1 MSTVFHGQVA
11 ISDIA
16 NGQAVYAFTNTV
28 AKGDSTVSTIKIDT
42 KEKTGVLAS
51 WGIKNDYPQEI
62 MKAVKKNGSASSAL
76 RFLTRAHY
84 GNGIILQNQSQADLD
99 GKKAPALLNLAEF
112 PEVNDFFKL
121 NQIPRFAKETILD
134 LEWWSLA
141 FPEYILSQDFTKINR
156 VKRHQTAWCRY
167 EAMNKENGLVE
178 NIYIS
183 QKFGI
188 GSVDVDSEFVATIPL
203 IDSYWSVEQVKEYC
217 QKNRIYKF
225 ARPVYYPLL
234 DEAYYPESPWHSI
247 TKSGWLDIAN
257 SIPEYKKALF
267 NNQVSIKYLIE
278 IDERYFKN
286 VYSEWLEMDST
297 KRIEIRTTLI
307 DAINDSLGGNAN
319 AGKSIQSMKFVDDNG
334 SQCSAITI
342 TAIDDKLKEGVYLP
356 EASAANSEILVA
368 VGVDATLI
376 GGAGIPGGSLGAGS
390 GSDKREAFT
399 ILSALMKTNR
409 ETSLEPLE
417 FIQQYNGWDPSIK
430 FAFENTILTTL
441 DKNPTGTQT
450 VAQ

>member
-1 MSTVFHGQVA
+1 MSTVFTGQVA
-11 ISDIA
+11 ISDIP
-16 NGQAVYAFTNTV
+16 NGKAVYAFKNTV
-28 AKGDSTVSTIKIDT
+28 EKGDSVVSTVKIDT
-42 KEKTGVLAS
+42 KEKTGIVAS
-51 WGIKNDYPQEI
+51 WGKANDYPQKVME
-62 MKAVKKNGSASSAL
+62 AVKKNGSASSAL
-76 RFLTRAHY
+76 RFLARAHY
-84 GNGIILQNQSQADLD
+84 GNGIILHNESQADEN
-99 GKKAPALLNLAEF
+99 GKKAPALLNLADF
-112 PEVNDFFKL
+112 PDVNAFFKL

-141 FPEYILSQDFTKINR
+141 FPEYILSDNYEKINR
-156 VKRHQTAWCRY
+156 VKRHKTAWSRY
-167 EAMNKENGLVE
+167 EAMNSDNGLIE
-178 NIYIS
+178 NLFVS
-183 QKFGI
+183 QKFGT
-188 GSVDVDSEFVATIPL
+188 GTVQLDSKFVATIPI
-203 IDSYWSVEQVKEYC
+203 IDSYWSADEVKEYC
-217 QKNRIYKF
+217 KANKIKKF
-225 ARPVYYPLL
+225 VRPVYYPLL

-286 VYSEWLEMDST
+286 VYSDWLDIDSSN
-297 KRIEIRTTLI
+297 RIAIRTTLI
-307 DAINDSLGGNAN
+307 DAINDSLGGNTN

-334 SQCSAITI
+334 NQISAITI

-368 VGVDATLI
+368 AGVDATLI

-409 ETSLEPLE
+409 ETSMEPLE
-417 FIQQYNGWDPSIK
+417 FIQQYNNWDPSIK
-430 FAFENTILTTL
+430 FGFESTILTTL
-441 DKNPTGTQT
+441 DKNPTGTQNM
-450 VAQ
+450 QN

>member
-1 MSTVFHGQVA
+1 MSTVFTGQVA
-11 ISDIA
+11 ISDIP
-16 NGQAVYAFTNTV
+16 NGKAVYAFKNTV
-28 AKGDSTVSTIKIDT
+28 EKGDSVVSTVKIDT
-42 KEKTGVLAS
+42 KEKTGIVAS
-51 WGIKNDYPQEI
+51 WGKANDYPQKVME
-62 MKAVKKNGSASSAL
+62 AVKKNGSASSAL

-84 GNGIILQNQSQADLD
+84 GNGIILHNESQADEN
-99 GKKAPALLNLAEF
+99 GKKAPALLNLADF
-112 PEVNDFFKL
+112 PDVNAFFKL

-141 FPEYILSQDFTKINR
+141 FPEYILSDNYEQINR
-156 VKRHQTAWCRY
+156 VKRHKTAWSRY
-167 EAMNKENGLVE
+167 EAMNAENGLIE
-178 NIYIS
+178 NLFVS
-183 QKFGI
+183 QKFGA
-188 GSVDVDSEFVATIPL
+188 GTVQLDSKFVATIPI
-203 IDSYWSVEQVKEYC
+203 IDSYWSADEVKEYC
-217 QKNRIYKF
+217 KANKIKKF
-225 ARPVYYPLL
+225 VRPVYYPLL

-286 VYSEWLEMDST
+286 VYSDWLDIDSS
-297 KRIEIRTTLI
+297 KRIAIRTTLI

-334 SQCSAITI
+334 LQISAITI

-368 VGVDATLI
+368 AGVDATLI

-409 ETSLEPLE
+409 ETSMEPLE
-417 FIQQYNGWDPSIK
+417 FIQQYNKWDPSIK
-430 FAFENTILTTL
+430 FGFESTILTTL
-441 DKNPTGTQT
+441 DKNPTGTQNM
-450 VAQ
+450 QN